1 MKANIGTSDSVSGT
15 EKGEIL
21 IPDLPAKQRKTD
33 GLDSQNWTYRFKH
46 EGRKY
51 KLFKRNRTRDGA
63 WCIDITVQGRR
74 ITRSLET
81 NNAAAAMARAID
93 KFLKPAKSGHWEKI
107 DQHKARIAFASIGAV
122 LATYGS
128 ISRGEMK
135 LKTVRINEGTLRLV
149 VRRGLGDGTMADG
162 KVGEQSTAVLNGKL
176 VGDFEEWMNKD
187 AITTGRNPES
197 NKRSV
202 RAYLRQARS
211 IFKALNLERFAER
224 GIHLPDLTEF
234 LKRRTARPA
243 RLVRSPAADDL
254 LRRTFEA
261 SKQLRAEDPS
271 AYIAWLLGL
280 STLRR
285 GEVRAMKW
293 SWLTSIDGAPV
304 VAIPADVDKSKTGR
318 LVPLDP
324 NVMKELSAY
333 RKRGEA
339 KDDFVLA
346 SPVFRGGDFRA
357 EGVFSR
363 VDAWMRQL
371 GWRTNHTLHEMRAY
385 GLAKLRD
392 EYGIDTAQAVAGHED
407 AETTKNHYVGSKS
420 VKGVR
425 VALPLWKRDGK
436 SVAGV
441 LCDLEKVAGEL
452 KHIPAAASQ
461 LQKLRGAIDA
471 LKKTDIQSI
480 ARAV

>member
-1 MKANIGTSDSVSGT
+1 MDTTSDQAGGVSHAKHDEMMT
-15 EKGEIL
+15 GE
-21 IPDLPAKQRKTD
+21 PPVQQAKD
-33 GLDSQNWTYRFKH
+33 GLDSATWTYRFKH
-46 EGRKY
+46 AGRKY
-51 KLFKRNRTRDGA
+51 KLFKRTKSRDGA
-63 WCIDITVQGRR
+63 WNIDVVVHGRR
-74 ITRSLET
+74 IPRSLET
-81 NNAAAAMARAID
+81 NNAAAAVQRAIQQYIE
-93 KFLKPAKSGHWEKI
+93 PAKSGRWQTVEKN
-107 DQHKARIAFASIGAV
+107 KARTIFAHIGDV
-122 LATYGS
+122 LRLYHQ
-128 ISRGEMK
+128 ISQGEMK

-149 VRRGLGDGTMADG
+149 VRRGLGDDTMMDA
-162 KVGEQSTAVLNGKL
+162 KVDEHSTAVLTGKL
-176 VGDFEEWMNKD
+176 VGDFEEWMSKD
-187 AITTGRNPES
+187 AIATGRNPES

-211 IFKALNLERFAER
+211 IFKGLNLERFKER

-261 SKQLRAEDPS
+261 SKKLRQEDPR

-293 SWLTSIDGAPV
+293 NWLTTVDGVPV
-304 VAIPADVDKSKTGR
+304 VAIPPDMDKSKTGR

-324 NVMKELSAY
+324 NVMKELIAY

-339 KDDFVLA
+339 EDGYVLS
-346 SPVFRGGDFRA
+346 SPGFRGGDFRA
-357 EGVFSR
+357 EGVFST

-371 GWRTNHTLHEMRAY
+371 GWKTNHTLHEMRAY

-407 AETTKNHYVGSKS
+407 AETTKNHYVGAKS

-425 VALPLWKRDGK
+425 VALPLWKPEGK
-436 SVAGV
+436 P
-441 LCDLEKVAGEL
+441 LE
-452 KHIPAAASQ
+452 
-461 LQKLRGAIDA
+461 AI
-471 LKKTDIQSI
+471 
-480 ARAV
+480 